1 MVFPKT
7 TEEVS
12 AVLKYCSERRL
23 AVVPQGANTS
33 LVGGSVSVF
42 DEVIISTKELDD
54 IIDIDHDGG
63 RDRMWGG
70 SENDQWG
77 RGS

>member
-23 AVVPQGANTS
+23 AVVPQGASTS
-33 LVGGSVSVF
+33 LVGGSVPVF
-42 DEVIISTKELDD
+42 DEIIVSTSQMNEVIDVDT
-54 IIDIDHDGG
+54 DGG
-63 RDRMWGG
+63 
-70 SENDQWG
+70 Q
-77 RGS
+77 

>member
-12 AVLKYCSERRL
+12 AVLQYCAGRRL

-33 LVGGSVSVF
+33 LVGGSVPVF
-42 DEVIISTKELDD
+42 DEVIVSTKEMDD
-54 IIDIDHDGG
+54 VIGIDGDGG
-63 RDRMWGG
+63 TLRGGGVRRMW
-70 SENDQWG
+70 
-77 RGS
+77 